1 MDTHTTPAGNAVAG
15 LRQAIDYALA
25 YGITADEI
33 QDMVA
38 QRIIPDHSVASP
50 ADIIQAL
57 DDADSVTPNS
67 DAGTNVIYRPDDVPP
82 GLIDLP
88 SAAQKYGIA
97 VTTLRMWINRGKLP
111 RHGRVRAPAPGRGYI
126 LTEEAA
132 IPYCRDNPRKRG
144 RKKIVSTT

>member
-1 MDTHTTPAGNAVAG
+1 MDTHAAPANNAATG
-15 LRQAIDYALA
+15 LRHALDTALA
-25 YGITADEI
+25 CGITADEI

-57 DDADSVTPNS
+57 DDADPVTPNS
-67 DAGTNVIYRPDDVPP
+67 GASEVIYRPDEVPP

-88 SAAQKYGIA
+88 SAARKYGIK
-97 VTTLRMWINRGKLP
+97 VHTLRMWTYLGKLP
-111 RHGRVRAPAPGRGYI
+111 NRGRVLARAPGGGYI
-126 LTEEAA
+126 LTDEAA

-144 RKKIVSTT
+144 RKKTITT